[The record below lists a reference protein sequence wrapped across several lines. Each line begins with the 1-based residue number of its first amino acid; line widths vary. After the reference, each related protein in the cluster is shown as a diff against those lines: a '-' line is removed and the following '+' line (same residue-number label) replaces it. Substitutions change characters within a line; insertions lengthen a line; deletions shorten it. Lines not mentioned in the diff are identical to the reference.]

1 MPTLKILIFPDPRL
15 RTVASTVDKV
25 DEGTKTLIKDML
37 NTMYEGNGIGLA
49 ATQVNIHK
57 RIIVIDVSEEKN
69 KPLILINPLLE
80 EIIEPKK
87 LPYSEGCLSVP
98 GFYEELERPSKIR
111 IKALDL
117 DNKTFNMEAEGILSV
132 VIQHEMDHL
141 DGKIFVDYLT
151 NLKREIIRKKL
162 LKQKKL
168 GSVSS

>member
-15 RTVASTVDKV
+15 RTVATTVDTV

-37 NTMYEGNGIGLA
+37 KTMYEGNGIGLA

-98 GFYEELERPSKIR
+98 GFYEELERPSKVR
-111 IKALDL
+111 IKALGL
-117 DNKTFNMEAEGILSV
+117 DNKTFSMEAEGILSV

-168 GSVSS
+168 DSVSR

>member
-15 RTVASTVDKV
+15 RTVATTVDTV
-25 DEGTKTLIKDML
+25 DGGTKTLINDML
-37 NTMYEGNGIGLA
+37 RTMYEGNGIGLA

-98 GFYEELERPSKIR
+98 GFYEELERPSKGR
-111 IKALDL
+111 IKALGL
-117 DNKTFNMEAEGILSV
+117 DNKTFSMEAEGILSV

-168 GSVSS
+168 GSVSR